1 MMTRRFVP
9 ALVCLVAVTALASR
23 PVPSG
28 AADDEAAFAITV
40 DNPTVKVGQPAAI
53 VVTITARNGYR
64 ITESYRH
71 RIVNLAAVDDG
82 VEVAKKVVRGS
93 VQDGR
98 VVFRVDVQPKTV
110 GAHIVAGVFRFSINN
125 GARLD
130 IKAAPFEATVTVT
143 E

>member
-9 ALVCLVAVTALASR
+9 VLVGLVAVAALVSR

-28 AADDEAAFAITV
+28 AADAEATFAVTV
-40 DNPTVKVGQPAAI
+40 DNPTVKVGQPAVI

-71 RIVNLAAVDDG
+71 RIVNLAAIDDG
-82 VEVAKKVVRGS
+82 VEVARKIVRGS
-93 VQDGR
+93 VEDGR
-98 VVFRVDVQPKTV
+98 VALRIDVQPKSA
-110 GAHIVAGVFRFSINN
+110 GAHIVAGIFRFSINS
-125 GARLD
+125 GTQLD